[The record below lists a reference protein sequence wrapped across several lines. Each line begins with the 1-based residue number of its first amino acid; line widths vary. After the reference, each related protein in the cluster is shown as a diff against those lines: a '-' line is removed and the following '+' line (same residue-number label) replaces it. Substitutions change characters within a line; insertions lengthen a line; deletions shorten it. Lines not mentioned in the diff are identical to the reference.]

1 MRKRLKTIGME
12 SKKETKFKIGD
23 KVKVVNYG
31 HLIWQNKTNQD
42 AERKFHKDNG
52 IPYQELPIVSDD
64 GKTQYLDLHSD
75 LVGKEGV
82 VADISSSGDYALSGL
97 SKYAWYSE
105 IQLELVK

>member
-12 SKKETKFKIGD
+12 NKFKVGD
-23 KVKVVNYG
+23 KVKVINYG

-42 AERKFHKDNG
+42 LERQFHKEHG
-52 IPYQELPIVSDD
+52 FTYKELPVLSDD
-64 GKTQYLDLHSD
+64 GKTQWLDLSPE

-82 VADISSSGDYALSGL
+82 VDKISDSGDYALNGL

-105 IQLELVK
+105 KQLELVK